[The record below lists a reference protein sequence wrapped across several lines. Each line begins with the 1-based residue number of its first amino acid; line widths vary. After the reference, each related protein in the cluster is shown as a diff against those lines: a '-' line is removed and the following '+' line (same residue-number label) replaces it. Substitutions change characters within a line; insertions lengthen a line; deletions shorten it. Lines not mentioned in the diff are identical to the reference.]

1 MKLRNFLYPVKVRRS
16 GQTFLVKFPDLPEA
30 LTEGAT
36 REEAMENAFDCLEEA
51 VASRIAGHEDI
62 PKPGFLKDGFAPAVA
77 LSALMSA
84 KAALYLARREAG
96 LSNVQLAKRLGLDER
111 QVRVVVKRANQVAV
125 GAVRADETGDRDH
138 PRLGKEFRDF
148 ADSANVLRPILS
160 GESKV
165 LVQSVANVIAV
176 EAIGMLAAIEQD
188 FFERDGHG

>member
-111 QVRVVVKRANQVAV
+111 QVRRLQDPATSSRLPEIERAIDALGQRLEVRLVSKAPNKKAAAPAKRRAV
-125 GAVRADETGDRDH
+125 G
-138 PRLGKEFRDF
+138 
-148 ADSANVLRPILS
+148 
-160 GESKV
+160 
-165 LVQSVANVIAV
+165 
-176 EAIGMLAAIEQD
+176 
-188 FFERDGHG
+188 